1 MRILKQIFVILFILG
16 TAVFSAFNAAADDYT
31 PAYLHLGTSE
41 ISGTNCISVKAHYNT
56 GGRFVNAVSMRIKFP
71 AELVQA
77 DDVIINES
85 VCGMV
90 LENFI
95 DNTSGEVVLT
105 CGNIGN
111 GWTGDGV
118 LADIE
123 FTKKAAGWT
132 EFSFAPDAMMLA
144 GDGTAENILEMAIGK
159 TVITE

>member
-1 MRILKQIFVILFILG
+1 MRILKQIFVFLFIWG
-16 TAVFSAFNAAADDYT
+16 SVIFSAFSAVADDYT
-31 PAYLHLGTSE
+31 PAYLYLGTSE
-41 ISGTNCISVKAHYNT
+41 TYGTNAISVKAHYNT
-56 GGRFVNAVSMRIKFP
+56 GGHFVNAVSMRIKFP
-71 AELVQA
+71 VEMVQA

-90 LENFI
+90 IENYI
-95 DNTSGEVVLT
+95 DNATGEVNLT

-123 FTKKAAGWT
+123 FTKKAPGWT

-159 TVITE
+159 TIITE